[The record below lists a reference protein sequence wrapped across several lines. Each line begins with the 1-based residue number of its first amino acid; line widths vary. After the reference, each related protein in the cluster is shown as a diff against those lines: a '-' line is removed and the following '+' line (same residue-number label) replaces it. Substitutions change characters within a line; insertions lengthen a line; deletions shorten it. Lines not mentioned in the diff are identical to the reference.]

1 MKNTKQNT
9 TKKMIYSVYQRA
21 FIEKV
26 KKAENYLVE
35 NNAEINDYFT
45 AYYVLLD
52 SDWYKNIQKPHLQK
66 AYNKIHKKYGYVDK
80 KLFAKVIFNTLE
92 DIKKL
97 SFFDYT
103 QDYRFI
109 KREYKY
115 LDTIQK
121 IALAYEIS
129 KTFRKTKQA

>member
-1 MKNTKQNT
+1 MKNTEQNT
-9 TKKMIYSVYQRA
+9 TKKMIYSVSQKA

-26 KKAENYLVE
+26 KDAENYLEE

-52 SDWYKNIQKPHLQK
+52 SDWYENIQKPYLQK
-66 AYNKIHKKYGYVDK
+66 AYNRIHKKYGYVDK
-80 KLFAKVIFNTLE
+80 KLFTKVIFNTLE
-92 DIKKL
+92 NIKKL
-97 SFFDYT
+97 SFFDYSRG
-103 QDYRFI
+103 YAFI
-109 KREYKY
+109 KREYKK